1 MDNKQK
7 KLMRRGFSAIG
18 IFFLFFSLLTYAGLE
33 LPLYNHYNPLYN
45 PYYYIFIAFIF
56 FISRTYV
63 RDKKGIGNFID
74 FFDRSGLVVASYE
87 IPFENI
93 KPTHANYVDKEGE
106 KSSIRHSHPFAIPD
120 KDNWTNEFLVPTT
133 GLEALHPT
141 KLIKKYGAQ
150 LKDEVITVIGETE
163 GKDEK
168 GNIIKVFTEK
178 SEKIT
183 KDIVRAILSNLS
195 AWIPEIQALDPNV
208 LHDDYAEVD
217 NVDSINQEAAYQIAE
232 IRKGWF
238 TGAKTGQI
246 IMYVALGVLVGV
258 VGVTFT
264 FLLGHV
270 DFSHING
277 NP

>member
-1 MDNKQK
+1 LDNKNK
-7 KLMRRGFSAIG
+7 KLLRRGMSGIG
-18 IFFLFFSLLTYAGLE
+18 IILFFFSLLTFAGLE
-33 LPLYNHYNPLYN
+33 LPYYNHWNPLYN
-45 PYYYIFIAFIF
+45 PYYYILIGFIVFAA
-56 FISRTYV
+56 RTYI

-87 IPFENI
+87 VPFENI

-106 KSSIRHSHPFAIPD
+106 KSAIRHSHPFAIPD

-141 KLIKKYGAQ
+141 KLVKKYGAN
-150 LKDEVITVIGETE
+150 LKDEVLTVIGETE

-168 GNIIKVFTEK
+168 GNPIIVKTE
-178 SEKIT
+178 EVMKIT
-183 KDIVRAILSNLS
+183 KSIVRAVLSNLS
-195 AWIPEIQALDPNV
+195 AWIPEITALDPNV
-208 LHDDYAEVD
+208 LHDDYAESD
-217 NVDSINQEAAYQIAE
+217 NVDGMNQEAAFQTAE

-238 TGAKTGQI
+238 SGAKTGQI
-246 IMYVALGVLVGV
+246 IMWVALGVLVGV

-277 NP
+277 